1 MAKVLVVYATDYGST
16 KKMAEA
22 VAEGAKLVDGAQV
35 VIKTA
40 EETTAEDFTSSDAII
55 MGSPV
60 HMGTIDWRVKQLI
73 DKVCGKLWMKDALSG
88 KVGAVFA
95 TGSGYGNAGGGC
107 ELTMLSML
115 SNFAELGLVLVP
127 LPKHT
132 PGYHK
137 GGIQWGAYGR
147 SMSEKIEPTGVSVE
161 QLEAA
166 KHHGANVARVTL
178 ALGGPIKF
186 ARSK

>member
-22 VAEGAKLVDGAQV
+22 VVEGAKLVDGAQV

-60 HMGTIDWRVKQLI
+60 HMGTVDWRVKQLI

-95 TGSGYGNAGGGC
+95 TGSGYGGGGEGC
-107 ELTMLSML
+107 ELTMLSL
-115 SNFAELGLVLVP
+115 LINFAELGMLIVP

-137 GGIQWGAYGR
+137 GGLHWGPFGR
-147 SMSEKIEPTGVSVE
+147 SMGEKLEQTGLPDAC
-161 QLEAA
+161 LEVAR
-166 KHHGANVARVTL
+166 HHGANVARVAL
-178 ALGGPIKF
+178 ALGGSITF
-186 ARSK
+186 AK